1 MSRTIFKVP
10 LELIPIDDSGTPQF
24 LSIVCD
30 FIKDQS
36 KCEGIFR
43 KSGHEKMIIKIN
55 EKLAQHVPEMP
66 KDATV
71 HDAANFLKRWLM
83 LLPTPLFDPK
93 IINVHCK
100 ENSPQSFISA
110 ISKLPQINQICLMHI
125 FDVLRTIVKYQKYNL
140 MNIDNIAK
148 CFTVSLTQNM
158 KELKQPF
165 YFNSLYKHYE
175 ACLKKDVDT
184 NNNEWE
190 ETLKQHFN
198 QNSPSSEN
206 FYQSTNI
213 RITKIQRVKHR
224 IHFPK

>member
-125 FDVLRTIVKYQKYNL
+125 FDVASINFKNSSLILNGFEYSIVDILICDKKINKVLIWFRGHFKIKTNNEIQ
-140 MNIDNIAK
+140 
-148 CFTVSLTQNM
+148 
-158 KELKQPF
+158 
-165 YFNSLYKHYE
+165 SLYIKFSSS
-175 ACLKKDVDT
+175 LVI
-184 NNNEWE
+184 NN
-190 ETLKQHFN
+190 KI
-198 QNSPSSEN
+198 PS
-206 FYQSTNI
+206 I
-213 RITKIQRVKHR
+213 RLG
-224 IHFPK
+224 